1 MLGIPPPHALGSV
14 LENTGKL
21 ALRTIT
27 LNFRSQI
34 TWNLPA
40 LVLELVE
47 WLNTPQLSTTSKVGL
62 LSYPSFLDLVEPY
75 VGAEIS
81 ISFQRM
87 LYAESLAYTQPT
99 SDEKHHL
106 SVPELQQIGAVAG
119 HNVLTFLD
127 LKLKSDS
134 LRSASKHDLEA
145 MFLLLVGTILAV
157 GYSNPKMSAEN
168 PVSRMS
174 LNISLLSDLKLTL
187 SRNLQAIVPATSQTF
202 KQCKIIYV
210 RSWHTIWS
218 TLDPGLICQSP
229 TMLTGSFSKQHPR
242 GGTKRGYFD
251 G

>member
-47 WLNTPQLSTTSKVGL
+47 WLNNPQLSTTSKVGL
-62 LSYPSFLDLVEPY
+62 LSSPSFLDLVEPY

-119 HNVLTFLD
+119 HNVLNF
-127 LKLKSDS
+127 S
-134 LRSASKHDLEA
+134 RPQIEVG
-145 MFLLLVGTILAV
+145 LVEVRI
-157 GYSNPKMSAEN
+157 
-168 PVSRMS
+168 
-174 LNISLLSDLKLTL
+174 
-187 SRNLQAIVPATSQTF
+187 QT
-202 KQCKIIYV
+202 
-210 RSWHTIWS
+210 
-218 TLDPGLICQSP
+218 
-229 TMLTGSFSKQHPR
+229 
-242 GGTKRGYFD
+242 
-251 G
+251 